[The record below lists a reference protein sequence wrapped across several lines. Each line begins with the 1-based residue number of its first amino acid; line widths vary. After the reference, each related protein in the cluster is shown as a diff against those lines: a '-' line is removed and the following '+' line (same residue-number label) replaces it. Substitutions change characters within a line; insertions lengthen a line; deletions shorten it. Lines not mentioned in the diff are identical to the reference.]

1 MRRLERL
8 KATLR
13 REEGFTLIELV
24 VVMVIIGVLLSVAF
38 VFHYGARERSSDATA
53 KSNLRIAVPAIE
65 AYRSENGGYA
75 GMTVAGLRSTYNPGI
90 GDVVVEWSTDD
101 DYCVSSTLNGRAW
114 WKQGPAG
121 SITQTAC

>member
-1 MRRLERL
+1 MRRVKGFRV
-8 KATLR
+8 ASG
-13 REEGFTLIELV
+13 REEGFTLVELI

-90 GDVVVEWSTDD
+90 AGIVVEWTTDD

-121 SITQTAC
+121 TITQTAC

>member
-1 MRRLERL
+1 MRRAKGFR
-8 KATLR
+8 ATVR
-13 REEGFTLIELV
+13 REEGFTLIELI

-75 GMTVAGLRSTYNPGI
+75 GMTVAGLKTTYNAGI
-90 GDVVVEWSTDD
+90 AGIVVEWTTDD

-121 SITQTAC
+121 AITQSAC

>member
-1 MRRLERL
+1 MRRA
-8 KATLR
+8 KGFTATAR
-13 REEGFTLIELV
+13 REEGFTLIELI

-75 GMTVAGLRSTYNPGI
+75 GMTVAGLKSTYNAGI
-90 GDVVVEWSTDD
+90 AGIVVEWTTDD
-101 DYCVSSTLNGRAW
+101 NYCVSSTLNGRAG

-121 SITQTAC
+121 AITQSAC